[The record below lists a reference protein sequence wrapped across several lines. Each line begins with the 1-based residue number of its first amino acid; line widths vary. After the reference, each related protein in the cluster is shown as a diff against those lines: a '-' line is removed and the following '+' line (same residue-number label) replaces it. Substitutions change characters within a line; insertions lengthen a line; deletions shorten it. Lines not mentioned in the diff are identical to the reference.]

1 MAYKTFISYKYD
13 ESQALRDAIIEKLGN
28 DAIYYCGETSISP
41 NLTDLKTY
49 SIKEK
54 LKDMI
59 YNTSITIVILSPKM
73 SKSKWIEWE
82 IEYSLKEI
90 KRGNKYSRTNGVV
103 AIISKVDGS
112 YDWFKHFSY
121 NHHRK
126 PVINFDMEKTFKLI
140 SNNHFNSNPP
150 IWHCSKCKT
159 YDSMYGS
166 YISFIEED
174 NFLNNINY
182 YLDNAYEKSRNR
194 ISDYT
199 LIRKR

>member
-82 IEYSLKEI
+82 IEYSLK
-90 KRGNKYSRTNGVV
+90 
-103 AIISKVDGS
+103 
-112 YDWFKHFSY
+112 
-121 NHHRK
+121 
-126 PVINFDMEKTFKLI
+126 
-140 SNNHFNSNPP
+140 
-150 IWHCSKCKT
+150 
-159 YDSMYGS
+159 
-166 YISFIEED
+166 
-174 NFLNNINY
+174 
-182 YLDNAYEKSRNR
+182 
-194 ISDYT
+194 
-199 LIRKR
+199 